1 MQQRYTAKTVSCR
14 RNDSRRPVIQRR
26 CNERNEEHM
35 VDFLGAYDHRKAEV
49 IHGKIWDKVP
59 ASAWKNVK

>member
-1 MQQRYTAKTVSCR
+1 
-14 RNDSRRPVIQRR
+14 
-26 CNERNEEHM
+26 
-35 VDFLGAYDHRKAEV
+35 HRKAEV